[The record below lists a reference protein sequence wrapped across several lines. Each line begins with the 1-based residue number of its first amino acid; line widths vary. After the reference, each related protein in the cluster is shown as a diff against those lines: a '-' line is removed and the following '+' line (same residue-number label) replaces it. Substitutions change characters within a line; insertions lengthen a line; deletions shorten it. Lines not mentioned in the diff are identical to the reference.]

1 MNNKFQVAQPGWRGR
16 LTRYSR
22 FLLRWGW
29 FLLLSMILT
38 TSYTYFSQVGTISTT
53 TSSSS
58 TEGRATNTRSGI
70 TLFTP
75 VLSTPDTYQATL
87 QLQMQLPVNMGLIS
101 GNLST
106 TLYSKLFLDPDT
118 LSLALTKLNKLPGF
132 KDLQVSELQGLVS
145 ANAIT
150 GTRVLELTAIGA
162 TPVDAI
168 TVVTSV
174 YQAFVDN
181 FHVERMYVLNGLLK
195 ALSSEYQAVQ
205 HDADVSKATV
215 DNLNATGQGNTF
227 LARSEVNL
235 NREQQGLANSIYTQ
249 MLSLRQLGINGST
262 EILQPLNVHP
272 RVTTIPG
279 TGSTWWL
286 RLALSPIVGL
296 IMGLGG
302 ALLAGGFSR
311 RLPLRGKK
319 RDLVLPH
326 ITALIPVL
334 SGLNNDRLRLQ
345 ALREAASE
353 SLPLLRRLRYRA
365 GEHEQR
371 LRVITV
377 TSPKGREG
385 KSTVATSL
393 ALAAAQSG
401 LRTILVDANIDHPV
415 LHTWLQLP
423 GTVGT
428 LDAIRALSTGMVG
441 TSPILTTNV
450 VKLGFVPIGT
460 TNRQKPAGAAEEV
473 LRIDGLQPL
482 TELLSNQADL
492 IIFDAPSLLS
502 NTNTINLVS
511 LSDIVLLIVDAQKSN
526 SSKVLEAEDLLS
538 KVGIAFATVLNRA
551 KRETA
556 E

>member
-1 MNNKFQVAQPGWRGR
+1 MNNKFQVAQPGWRGK

-22 FLLRWGW
+22 FLRRWGW
-29 FLLLSMILT
+29 FLLLSIILT
-38 TSYTYFSQVGTISTT
+38 TGYTYFTQVGTTLT

-58 TEGRATNTRSGI
+58 TGTRATNTRSGI

-75 VLSTPDTYQATL
+75 VASAPDTYQATL
-87 QLQMQLPVNMGLIS
+87 QLQMQLPANLGLIG

-106 TLYSKLFLDPDT
+106 TLYSKVFLDPDT
-118 LSLALTKLNKLPGF
+118 LSLALTNLNKLPEF
-132 KDLQVSELQGLVS
+132 KDLQVSDLQGLVS
-145 ANAIT
+145 TNAIT
-150 GTRVLELTAIGA
+150 GTRVLELTALGA
-162 TPVDAI
+162 TPDDAI
-168 TVVTSV
+168 TVVTNV

-181 FHVERMYVLNGLLK
+181 FHAERMYVLNGLLK
-195 ALSSEYQAVQ
+195 ALSSQYQAVQ
-205 HDADVSKATV
+205 HDANVSKATV

-227 LARSEVNL
+227 LARSEANL
-235 NREQQGLANSIYTQ
+235 NREQQGLASSIYAQ
-249 MLSLRQLGINGST
+249 MLSLRQRGINGST
-262 EILQPLNVHP
+262 EVLQPLNVHP
-272 RVTTIPG
+272 HVTTIPG
-279 TGSTWWL
+279 TGSTWGL
-286 RLALSPIVGL
+286 RLALSPIIGL

-302 ALLAGGFSR
+302 ALLASGFSR

-319 RDLVLPH
+319 RDQVLPH

-345 ALREAASE
+345 ALRETASE
-353 SLPLLRRLRYRA
+353 SLPLLRRLRYQA

-393 ALAAAQSG
+393 ALAAALSG

-428 LDAIRALSTGMVG
+428 LDAIRALSTGMIG

-460 TNRQKPAGAAEEV
+460 ISQQKPAGVAEEV

-502 NTNTINLVS
+502 NTSAINLVS

-526 SSKVLEAEDLLS
+526 SSRVLEAEDLLS
-538 KVGIAFATVLNRA
+538 KVGAAFATVLNRA
-551 KRETA
+551 KRETV